1 MKRWML
7 MAAAALAVA
16 ACTEK
21 GILEPRDPNARPRAT
36 IVYYPTDSIFRGSP
50 TPTQVLDATGGWEV
64 GTVFTTDDTVMVTG
78 VRFYKAAGETG
89 THTVNIWSSGGTKL
103 AFKTFT
109 SETSSGWQ
117 TASINSILLTAGTY
131 VVSFNTNTWQGKTPL
146 FGFPLYRTKLTATG
160 GRWISGVGNFPT
172 NNSASAFF
180 ADLIYRAK
188 NCNDAI
194 DSPCP

>member
-7 MAAAALAVA
+7 MAVATLSVA

-21 GILEPRDPNARPRAT
+21 GILEPREPNARPRET
-36 IVYYPTDSIFRGSP
+36 IFWYPAENIFGSA

-64 GTVFTTDDTVMVTG
+64 GTVFTTDDTVLVTG
-78 VRFYKAAGETG
+78 FRFYKASGETG
-89 THTVNIWSSGGTKL
+89 THTVNLWTSDGTKL

-117 TASINSILLTAGTY
+117 SASLATTVQIPAGTY
-131 VVSFNTNTWQGKTPL
+131 VVSFNTNTYQGKTPSY
-146 FGFPLYRTKLTATG
+146 GFPVYRTHLTATG
-160 GRWISGVGNFPT
+160 GRWVAGVGNFPT

-180 ADLIYRAK
+180 ADLTVRAK
-188 NCNDAI
+188 LCNDVI
-194 DSPCP
+194 DNPCP